1 VRDKKI
7 ATAAGGFP
15 GFPGEKYPGLFLF
28 YAFTAQGHTNAEVQ
42 KAIEAE
48 IERLKTEPVSQEE
61 LDGVKRRTRAG
72 IISGLGDNA
81 TLARTLAAYQALTGD
96 WRTTFKRLGKMAAVT
111 PADIQRV
118 SKAIF
123 VFDNRTIAEI
133 EPLSK

>member
-1 VRDKKI
+1 
-7 ATAAGGFP
+7 
-15 GFPGEKYPGLFLF
+15 
-28 YAFTAQGHTNAEVQ
+28 
-42 KAIEAE
+42 
-48 IERLKTEPVSQEE
+48 
-61 LDGVKRRTRAG
+61 
-72 IISGLGDNA
+72 LGDNA